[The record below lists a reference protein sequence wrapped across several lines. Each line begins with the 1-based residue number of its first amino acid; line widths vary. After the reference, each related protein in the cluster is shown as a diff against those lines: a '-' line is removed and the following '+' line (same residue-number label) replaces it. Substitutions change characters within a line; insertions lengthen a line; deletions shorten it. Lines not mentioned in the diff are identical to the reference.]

1 MKKIG
6 MVCKD
11 AGSSFYLSYLCK
23 KNKNKYL
30 YLLTEPALSI
40 FKKELGNFKNYNS
53 IKKLKNVDKIIFGTG
68 KTNYEKKIMYSFLD
82 KKQIIVYVDHW
93 LNYKKRFT
101 YKNKILRPSEVWVND
116 KKTLKLSKKYLTKI
130 TKLIPF
136 NIQKL
141 KKINKSNKIIF
152 LYLMGSFNKSKLDSK
167 KISIIKKN
175 EKKAFDKFLKF
186 YEENFQAKKIA
197 LKIRLHPEEKNIKLI
212 YNKVDKFKNLKFSK
226 SKLIDEINISS
237 HVFGANSN
245 SMLIAEKLKKK
256 LIICLDSK
264 SQIINN
270 YKKFNLINNFKI

>member
-1 MKKIG
+1 

-136 NIQKL
+136 NFQKL
-141 KKINKSNKIIF
+141 KKINKSNKINF

-167 KISIIKKN
+167 KIAIIKKN
-175 EKKAFDKFLKF
+175 EKKALDKFLKF

-212 YNKVDKFKNLKFSK
+212 YKKVDKFKNLKFSK

>member
-1 MKKIG
+1 M
-6 MVCKD
+6 
-11 AGSSFYLSYLCK
+11 
-23 KNKNKYL
+23 
-30 YLLTEPALSI
+30 
-40 FKKELGNFKNYNS
+40 
-53 IKKLKNVDKIIFGTG
+53 DKIIFGTG

-136 NIQKL
+136 NFQKL
-141 KKINKSNKIIF
+141 KKINKSNKINF

-167 KISIIKKN
+167 KIAIIKKN
-175 EKKAFDKFLKF
+175 EKKALDKFLKF

-212 YNKVDKFKNLKFSK
+212 YKKVDKFKNLKFSK

>member
-1 MKKIG
+1 

>member
-93 LNYKKRFT
+93 LNYKK
-101 YKNKILRPSEVWVND
+101 
-116 KKTLKLSKKYLTKI
+116 
-130 TKLIPF
+130 
-136 NIQKL
+136 
-141 KKINKSNKIIF
+141 
-152 LYLMGSFNKSKLDSK
+152 
-167 KISIIKKN
+167 
-175 EKKAFDKFLKF
+175 
-186 YEENFQAKKIA
+186 
-197 LKIRLHPEEKNIKLI
+197 
-212 YNKVDKFKNLKFSK
+212 
-226 SKLIDEINISS
+226 
-237 HVFGANSN
+237 
-245 SMLIAEKLKKK
+245 
-256 LIICLDSK
+256 
-264 SQIINN
+264 
-270 YKKFNLINNFKI
+270 